1 MQYAKPV
8 LSVADSVVRLK
19 NKGLVVA
26 NDEDAERFLRAVGYF
41 RFRGYALPFMQQAPV
56 GFLYGNR
63 QFKPGT
69 TFDDIRQIY
78 EFDRALRS
86 LVMEQIDRIEVAVR
100 TAILQELNTH
110 FGTHWYLDFTKV
122 VFKNASDQAK
132 WFGEVAR
139 EVQRSEKQ
147 KFIAHYQSKYSNPRL
162 PPSWAV
168 AECLSFGK
176 WSTLYKELAHGKSA
190 IAHMFGLSAPV
201 LESWLHSLNNLRNAC
216 AHHGRIWNRS
226 LPFDPQ
232 SHPRYSA
239 HFAHPSRFYSRAAVI
254 RIMTTVI
261 DGNPFFSDG
270 LRYLFQSHPMINP
283 AQMGFIQDWDR
294 DPLWA

>member
-1 MQYAKPV
+1 MQYTKPV
-8 LSVADSVVRLK
+8 LTVADSVLRLK
-19 NKGLVVA
+19 NKGLVIA
-26 NDEDAERFLRAVGYF
+26 NDADAERFLRAVGYF
-41 RFRGYALPFMQQAPV
+41 RFRGYALPFMQKAPA
-56 GFLYGNR
+56 GFLFGTR
-63 QFKPGT
+63 EFKPGT
-69 TFDDIRQIY
+69 TFEHIQEMY

-100 TAILQELNTH
+100 AAILQELNTH

-122 VFKNASDQAK
+122 IFKQASDQAK

-147 KFIAHYQSKYSNPRL
+147 QFIAHYQSTYTNPRL

-190 IAHMFGLSAPV
+190 IASVFGLSAPV
-201 LESWLHSLNNLRNAC
+201 LESWFHTLNNLRNAC

-226 LPFDPQ
+226 LPFNPQ
-232 SHPRYSA
+232 SHP
-239 HFAHPSRFYSRAAVI
+239 HFAVHFSHPSRFYSRAAVI
-254 RIMTTVI
+254 RIMTNAI
-261 DGNPFFSDG
+261 DGNPYFGDG
-270 LRYLFQSHPMINP
+270 LRYLFHAHPVVNSG
-283 AQMGFIQDWDR
+283 QMGFPLGWDR
-294 DPLWA
+294 DPLWT